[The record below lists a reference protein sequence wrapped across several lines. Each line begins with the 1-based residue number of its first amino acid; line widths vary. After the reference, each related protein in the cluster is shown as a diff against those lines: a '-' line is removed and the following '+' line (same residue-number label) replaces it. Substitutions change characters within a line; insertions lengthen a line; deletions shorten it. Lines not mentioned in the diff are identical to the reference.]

1 MTTLKETLE
10 AGESRVSQ
18 GTIGLKAESGHLR
31 SDAVSLDVPVKVHGS
46 RVTEVVRGTTAHT
59 QPFEEQTTT
68 MIVFPQGG
76 VLRVSTL
83 VSVGQAIVLTNLKSK
98 QDAICRVVK
107 VRTNPNMHSY
117 VEIEFTHPQPGY
129 WGVHFASDGP
139 ALTKKATPPIPPA
152 TSVPAAPVAAP
163 AVPKTEVTA
172 RENRVSQVPAA
183 ALPSVSL
190 AELRGDAS
198 SVSAE
203 FSSRAGVA
211 EELEGRS
218 QGTEEAPAGQES
230 ALFGRFAASSSL
242 GAPRAASREFGSRL
256 EYATLGAASEDTEAG
271 QGEGR
276 NWFLIAAAVVALLA
290 AAGSG
295 AYYFYQRPAS
305 RLAIPAPAA
314 PELPA
319 PASAVEN
326 PVSAPPPAN
335 ESASQQ
341 ASTPNPAP
349 VVTAHATEAVPPQ
362 PSKSVPSENKLG
374 ASRKEKAQRAASAV
388 PDMFGAL
395 NAHPVSS
402 GRPAEAS
409 REAAPSIDSG
419 VPTGNETSPL
429 PAVAAPSVNL
439 ALPPQPAPE
448 GPVSVGG
455 EVKPPKVISS
465 PLPVYPTIARQANVQ
480 GDVVVRIVIDKAGNV
495 SEAHAISGPALLRP
509 AAADALR
516 QRKYEPSTL
525 HGQPISLEMLVTIQ
539 FRR

>member
-10 AGESRVSQ
+10 AGESPVSQ
-18 GTIGLKAESGHLR
+18 GTSRFKAESGHLR

-46 RVTEVVRGTTAHT
+46 RVTEVVRGTTPRT

-129 WGVHFASDGP
+129 WGVYFESDAP
-139 ALTKKATPPIPPA
+139 ALAKRTAPA
-152 TSVPAAPVAAP
+152 PLHAASVPAEPVAHHV
-163 AVPKTEVTA
+163 VPKAEVTA
-172 RENRVSQVPAA
+172 KERMVSEIPAA
-183 ALPSVSL
+183 PLQALSL
-190 AELRGDAS
+190 AELRGDPS
-198 SVSAE
+198 STSGK
-203 FSSRAGVA
+203 SSSGTGVA
-211 EELEGRS
+211 EELGVGS
-218 QGTEEAPAGQES
+218 QRIEEAPAGHE
-230 ALFGRFAASSSL
+230 AVTFGRFAASSSL
-242 GAPRAASREFGSRL
+242 GAPSAASREFGSRL
-256 EYATLGAASEDTEAG
+256 EYATLGAASEATETD
-271 QGEGR
+271 QGKGR
-276 NWFLIAAAVVALLA
+276 NWFLIAFLVMVLLA
-290 AAGSG
+290 AAGGG
-295 AYYFYQRPAS
+295 AYYLYQRPAT

-314 PELPA
+314 PDLPA

-326 PVSAPPPAN
+326 PVSAPPRAN

-341 ASTPNPAP
+341 ASAPSPAP
-349 VVTAHATEAVPPQ
+349 AVAVHTTEAA
-362 PSKSVPSENKLG
+362 PSRPGKPVAGENKPN
-374 ASRKEKAQRAASAV
+374 APRKEKAASAATV

-402 GRPAEAS
+402 GRASEAS

-429 PAVAAPSVNL
+429 PAVAALTVNL
-439 ALPPQPAPE
+439 APPPQPATE

-465 PLPVYPTIARQANVQ
+465 ALPVYPTIALQANVQ
-480 GDVVVRIVIDKAGNV
+480 GDVVVRIIIDKAGNV

-509 AAADALR
+509 AAVDALR
-516 QRKYEPSTL
+516 QRKYKPSTL
-525 HGQPISLEMLVTIQ
+525 HGQPISIEMLVTIQ

>member
-1 MTTLKETLE
+1 
-10 AGESRVSQ
+10 
-18 GTIGLKAESGHLR
+18 
-31 SDAVSLDVPVKVHGS
+31 
-46 RVTEVVRGTTAHT
+46 
-59 QPFEEQTTT
+59 
-68 MIVFPQGG
+68 
-76 VLRVSTL
+76 
-83 VSVGQAIVLTNLKSK
+83 
-98 QDAICRVVK
+98 
-107 VRTNPNMHSY
+107 
-117 VEIEFTHPQPGY
+117 
-129 WGVHFASDGP
+129 
-139 ALTKKATPPIPPA
+139 
-152 TSVPAAPVAAP
+152 
-163 AVPKTEVTA
+163 VPKTEVTA
-172 RENRVSQVPAA
+172 REKGVSQVPAA
-183 ALPSVSL
+183 PLHALSL
-190 AELRGDAS
+190 AELRGDTS

-211 EELEGRS
+211 EELEGGS
-218 QGTEEAPAGQES
+218 QAVGEAPASHES
-230 ALFGRFAASSSL
+230 APFGRFAASSSL

-256 EYATLGAASEDTEAG
+256 EYATLGAARESTEAR

-276 NWFLIAAAVVALLA
+276 NWFSVAASVVALLVA
-290 AAGSG
+290 AASG

-326 PVSAPPPAN
+326 PVFAPPPAN

-349 VVTAHATEAVPPQ
+349 AVTAHAAEASPLK
-362 PSKSVPSENKLG
+362 PSMSVPIENKPSAPKKGKASTG
-374 ASRKEKAQRAASAV
+374 ALAV

-402 GRPAEAS
+402 GRTAEGS

-429 PAVAAPSVNL
+429 PAVGAPAVNL

-465 PLPVYPTIARQANVQ
+465 ALPVYPTIARQANVQ
-480 GDVVVRIVIDKAGNV
+480 GDVVVRIVVDKAGNV

-509 AAADALR
+509 AAVDALR
-516 QRKYEPSTL
+516 QRRYEPSTL
-525 HGQPISLEMLVTIQ
+525 HGQPISVEMLVTIQ